1 MTKNLEDYQTLKQFL
16 YQAFQDLV
24 NKKNAQAAID
34 SAATRE
40 GEDDEKTQE
49 DKIDIDDDM
58 GYDE

>member
-34 SAATRE
+34 FATARE